1 MRPIDYAALTE
12 RTCSKCGETKP
23 VGEFNRHTDSSAPIT
38 GWRYH
43 SHCRECNNQQCKA
56 YAAANKPRRN
66 ARLKSWRANN
76 KPLAKALDRR
86 RSLSRKYGLTEA
98 DFNRMFA
105 EQGGRCLVCD
115 QTKRLVVDHCHRTNL
130 VRGLLCHKCNI
141 AIGVLE
147 TIMQDGFVDKAMDY
161 IKQDRD

>member
-12 RTCSKCGETKP
+12 RTCNRCGETKP
-23 VGEFNRHTDSSAPIT
+23 VSEFSRYADSSAPLT
-38 GWRYH
+38 GWRYY
-43 SHCRECNNQQCKA
+43 SHCRDCNKQQCKA
-56 YAAANKPRRN
+56 YGAANRPRRN

-76 KPLAKALDRR
+76 KPFAKALDRR

-115 QTKRLVVDHCHRTNL
+115 QKKRLVVDHCHATGL
-130 VRGLLCHKCNI
+130 VRGLLCHKCNL

-147 TIMQDGFVDKAMDY
+147 TIMQDGFVDKAMAY
-161 IKQDRD
+161 IKQDLD